1 MSPFGLIS
9 EKNGLKLTLNFP
21 DMEVDELQPEE
32 QAEVTEDIQSHIKPE
47 LLHFYVTFWLN
58 QDFQ

>member
-1 MSPFGLIS
+1 
-9 EKNGLKLTLNFP
+9 
-21 DMEVDELQPEE
+21 MEVDKLQPEE
-32 QAEVTEDIQSHIKPE
+32 QAEVTEDIQTRIKVTE

>member
-32 QAEVTEDIQSHIKPE
+32 QAEVTEDIQSRIKPE
-47 LLHFYVTFWLN
+47 LLHFYVTF
-58 QDFQ
+58 